1 MYYLNNKEF
10 AIILI
15 LLIIIILQQY
25 QIQKLTKKGTD
36 TTFSNLNSSPT
47 IQKSSPI
54 LLKSKNF
61 FINLFTF
68 TGRISRW
75 RYFMTTILA
84 SPLPVIYIY
93 YLESSPVTIFL
104 DCKTLFDYI
113 QTFLTLLLILLL
125 TIIIISAKCRR
136 WHDLGK
142 SSNYIFANIF
152 LSHLFIPYGFLFSE
166 FIMLIVAGDD
176 KTNKY
181 GDPPDW

>member
-1 MYYLNNKEF
+1 
-10 AIILI
+10 
-15 LLIIIILQQY
+15 
-25 QIQKLTKKGTD
+25 
-36 TTFSNLNSSPT
+36 
-47 IQKSSPI
+47 
-54 LLKSKNF
+54 
-61 FINLFTF
+61 
-68 TGRISRW
+68 
-75 RYFMTTILA
+75 MTTILA

-104 DCKTLFDYI
+104 GCKTLFDYI

-125 TIIIISAKCRR
+125 TIIIISAKYRR